1 MAHDRQTA
9 TDAAH
14 IVAQS
19 LLTQVNSTD
28 TAGRAAAVLT
38 EYRAVSD
45 KVAAAQAKSTEAA
58 ANLTALET
66 RLTPTATK
74 ASGPTVFDPSTLS
87 ASDTA
92 LYLAAQDAAAKASS
106 TLSSLQIQ
114 QSAVG
119 NKYQSLVGT
128 DSPVTNLSFVQT
140 GAISGD
146 DKRSNQERFGLLGLL
161 AGLVVGPPRGSTR
174 RPPADAQVVEARG
187 RVAVVTQGPPVRR
200 GPGAAS
206 APRRPRVRPAGNQR
220 HFCAVTG
227 MALAGRA
234 GLIARGGPVDR
245 RDLPAYLLCMLGA
258 VLAMLIA
265 GNSSQLGLPIGP
277 DHPLE
282 AAAVLLLLLD
292 PRALRER
299 RVRFQPLFVACAVMV
314 AVAAWSAWD
323 AGTLTTSL
331 GFYQLLDTLAVPYL
345 GIVLGPLIFSTPAR
359 RDLLLRLLVVIG
371 LYLSLTAFFEMLGPH
386 QLVFPRYIVDP
397 NVGLQYGR
405 ARGPF
410 IESEADGLAMCFCG
424 MAAAFA
430 FVRLPHRWRLVA
442 ALTALLCGFG
452 VLLSLTR
459 SVWIGTGL
467 GVVLVGLAEPRLRRR
482 LPVVAGAA
490 AASIAIALAEIPSLQ
505 TLVTQRAGNQRSLWD
520 RENVNAA
527 ALRIIHDRPLSGVGW
542 ANYVN
547 VSRDWVRQAA
557 TYPITNID
565 IGVHN
570 VFLSRAAELGHTRSA
585 PVDAVPARRSRT
597 RRAPPPG
604 PG

>member
-1 MAHDRQTA
+1 MT
-9 TDAAH
+9 
-14 IVAQS
+14 
-19 LLTQVNSTD
+19 
-28 TAGRAAAVLT
+28 
-38 EYRAVSD
+38 
-45 KVAAAQAKSTEAA
+45 
-58 ANLTALET
+58 
-66 RLTPTATK
+66 
-74 ASGPTVFDPSTLS
+74 
-87 ASDTA
+87 
-92 LYLAAQDAAAKASS
+92 
-106 TLSSLQIQ
+106 
-114 QSAVG
+114 
-119 NKYQSLVGT
+119 
-128 DSPVTNLSFVQT
+128 
-140 GAISGD
+140 
-146 DKRSNQERFGLLGLL
+146 
-161 AGLVVGPPRGSTR
+161 
-174 RPPADAQVVEARG
+174 
-187 RVAVVTQGPPVRR
+187 
-200 GPGAAS
+200 
-206 APRRPRVRPAGNQR
+206 
-220 HFCAVTG
+220 
-227 MALAGRA
+227 
-234 GLIARGGPVDR
+234 RGGPVDR

-265 GNSSQLGLPIGP
+265 GNSAQLGLPIGP

-323 AGTLTTSL
+323 AGTLTTTL
-331 GFYQLLDTLAVPYL
+331 GFYQLLDTLVVPYL

-371 LYLSLTAFFEMLGPH
+371 LYLSMTAVFEMLGPH
-386 QLVFPRYIVDP
+386 QLVFPRYIIDP

-430 FVRLPHRWRLVA
+430 FVRLPHRWRLVS
-442 ALTALLCGFG
+442 ALTALLCAFG

-482 LPVVAGAA
+482 LPVVVGAA
-490 AASIAIALAEIPSLQ
+490 VASIAIALAEIPSLQ

-570 VFLSRAAELGHTRSA
+570 VFLSRAAELGIPAAALWTLCLLGG
-585 PVDAVPARRSRT
+585 PVRAVLRRQVQGDLGGWQLVLLGSLACWFVASLASPLTYPMPNFLIWLEAGMVLSPLLVQERPT
-597 RRAPPPG
+597 ERLDVFPTERVEGRHAVG
-604 PG
+604 V